1 MAKIEVDVGVYLPSN
16 PEGRVIDINR
26 TSGRP
31 LQSHAKAPFMA
42 TFKLEKEIEDVGV
55 KKSLVADNGSIGDS
69 EDEDKQT
76 VEVWQ
81 GAIFKVGD
89 DCRQD
94 VLALQLIA
102 VFKNIFTSVGL
113 DLYVF
118 PYRVLATA
126 PGVSSCP
133 PLLKFAHYFY

>member
-1 MAKIEVDVGVYLPSN
+1 MAKIKVDVGVYLPSN
-16 PEGRVIDINR
+16 PDGRVIDINR

-42 TFKLEKEIEDVGV
+42 TFKLEKEVEDVGV
-55 KKSLVADNGSIGDS
+55 KKSLVADNGSIGGS

-76 VEVWQ
+76 VQVWL

-113 DLYVF
+113 DLYVY
-118 PYRVLATA
+118 PYRALATA
-126 PGVSSCP
+126 PGVSA
-133 PLLKFAHYFY
+133 F